1 MRRIGGAKIVKDINI
16 NHEPVLWKIS
26 TERPI
31 PAELSKNSFDY
42 SVLNTINQVVQEGGP
57 KAKMP
62 FVHNTVS
69 HTHGVASAHR
79 DLSTSQ
85 VGLMNDT
92 SSSALASSR
101 GAQLMRQQGVHNS
114 NLEALL
120 QQQRLLQMDHQ
131 RYDPSIQQLQGQS
144 QNPLISSL
152 LLNLMMNDMAQ
163 SATNLAPQQ
172 IQAPWQQHLQ
182 QANPTVDN
190 ITSRFLNNTDGFPA
204 SALTSTTAIAPNA
217 TEPPSS
223 LQGEASIARLLGIQQ
238 TGNTASIPQPQLST
252 NNYVDSHQQ
261 MLYLIQQ
268 ANQGQGQAQSS
279 LMNSVLQ
286 NLLLREQLQQQ
297 RPSMLPT
304 YSNTQLTMSQ
314 PPYNPSNQQ
323 LPFAAPSGMSNLSQ
337 PVQYAQ
343 QSQPYQLSQ
352 QGLSVGLEGS
362 DNSCDKANDAVKP
375 TEDESSSC

>member
-1 MRRIGGAKIVKDINI
+1 MKDINI

-26 TERPI
+26 AERPI

-42 SVLNTINQVVQEGGP
+42 SVLNTINQVIQEGGS

-62 FVHNTVS
+62 FVHNIVS
-69 HTHGVASAHR
+69 HTHSVASAHR
-79 DLSTSQ
+79 DLSSSQ

-92 SSSALASSR
+92 SSSALASSI
-101 GAQLMRQQGVHNS
+101 GAQSMRQQGVNNS
-114 NLEALL
+114 YLEALL
-120 QQQRLLQMDHQ
+120 QQQRLLQVDHQ
-131 RYDPSIQQLQGQS
+131 RYDPSIQQLQGHS

-152 LLNLMMNDMAQ
+152 LFNLMMNDMAQ

-172 IQAPWQQHLQ
+172 IQAPWQQHPQ
-182 QANPTVDN
+182 QANPTVGN
-190 ITSRFLNNTDGFPA
+190 ITSRFNNTDGFPA
-204 SALTSTTAIAPNA
+204 SALTATTTIAPNA

-238 TGNTASIPQPQLST
+238 TGNAASIPQPQLST
-252 NNYVDSHQQ
+252 HNYVDSHQQ
-261 MLYLIQQ
+261 LLYLIQQ
-268 ANQGQGQAQSS
+268 ANQGQAQSS

-286 NLLLREQLQQQ
+286 NSVLQNLLLQEQLQQQ

-337 PVQYAQ
+337 PIQYAQ

-352 QGLSVGLEGS
+352 QGLSVGLEDS
-362 DNSCDKANDAVKP
+362 DNKANDTMKS
-375 TEDESSSC
+375 TEDESSSN